1 MTPAPRRGRHRPPRS
16 TGLAAAWLAG
26 ILVAGVGA
34 AGCGGPAA
42 GQRARVGQ
50 WMSTTGF
57 GSAVGTLLGDGTH
70 IAAAVG
76 RHAGAGTLKAWCGV
90 LESDAATAAGNLPS
104 PDAALTSALDHAY
117 QADQAAAAA
126 CYGASPSDVTELDR
140 SVSEINVADAFLE
153 QAVQHVSALTGQVPS
168 TTTTT
173 VPGGAGGDP
182 LGF

>member
-1 MTPAPRRGRHRPPRS
+1 MTPAPWRGRHRLPRS
-16 TGLAAAWLAG
+16 SGQAAAWLAG
-26 ILVAGVGA
+26 ILVAAVGV
-34 AGCGGPAA
+34 AGCGSSAA
-42 GQRARVGQ
+42 GPSTRVGQ
-50 WMSTTGF
+50 WMSTSGF

-70 IAAAVG
+70 VVAVV
-76 RHAGAGTLKAWCGV
+76 RHHAGASTLKAWCGV
-90 LESDAATAAGNLPS
+90 LENDAATAAGNLPS
-104 PDAALTSALDHAY
+104 PDAALTSVLDHAY
-117 QADQAAAAA
+117 QADQKAAAA

-140 SVSEINVADAFLE
+140 SVAEINVADAYLE